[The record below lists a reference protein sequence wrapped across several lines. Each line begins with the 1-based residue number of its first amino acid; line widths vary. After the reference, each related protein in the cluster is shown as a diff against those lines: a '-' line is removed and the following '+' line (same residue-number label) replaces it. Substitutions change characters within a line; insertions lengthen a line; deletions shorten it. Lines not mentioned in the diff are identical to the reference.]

1 MVIFS
6 PKVELINHFDGLINR
21 LDIDVESALKT
32 ISENQVLGNL
42 NCFKIENRNVGNDS
56 KYKLNFFI
64 FYEFPQENN
73 QWSESTK
80 VVDYLN
86 HIRMRTISDLRKV
99 QEESLENSSRFN
111 HLRVEIKDEAN
122 KEELKSQLF
131 ADRFYFQIELKSTK
145 NILWILKLYTIIT
158 DFYMSSSD
166 INLLE

>member
-6 PKVELINHFDGLINR
+6 PKVELINHFDDLINR
-21 LDIDVESALKT
+21 VDIDIESALET
-32 ISENQVLGNL
+32 NSGSQALRDLECI
-42 NCFKIENRNVGNDS
+42 KIEKRNVGSDS
-56 KYKLNFFI
+56 KYKLDFFDS
-64 FYEFPQENN
+64 YKSPQENN

-86 HIRMRTISDLRKV
+86 HIRMRTIADLRKV

-158 DFYMSSSD
+158 DFYMSPSD